1 MRHFISG
8 LGLAAF
14 LSALVISGAMAEIKI
29 GLTISATGP
38 AAALGVPEMK
48 TIPLLPTEI
57 GGEKITWIPL
67 DDAADPTKSAANARK
82 LIAEDNVD
90 ALIGSTITT
99 CSVPLID
106 IVGEAKLPLISIQ
119 PGTMMVL
126 PMDDKRH
133 WIFKVPPNTDIM
145 AGAVLKHMQATGIKT
160 IATIVFSDAYGQ
172 TWSNAAKQLMEP
184 AGVKLVDTEEF
195 ARTDTSVTGQVLKI
209 LAAKP
214 DAVIV
219 GASGSPGVM
228 PVKTLRERG
237 YKGAIYGADGLAG
250 PDYIRVGG
258 KDVEGSFIASNPFT
272 VAKQL
277 ADDNPLKATALAY
290 QSTYTAAYQTPAPY
304 FSAILRDAGSLL
316 EIAVPIALKK
326 AKPGTPE
333 FRAALRDALESG
345 VKDKAL
351 LSGVFSFTPQDHSG
365 IDQRAAAIS
374 TVKDGQFVLV
384 Q

>member
-1 MRHFISG
+1 MRLITLS
-8 LGLAAF
+8 LAASV
-14 LSALVISGAMAEIKI
+14 LLAGTSIASAEIKI

-38 AAALGVPEMK
+38 AAALGGPEMK
-48 TIPLLPTEI
+48 TIPLLPKEI
-57 GGEKITWIPL
+57 AGEKITWIPL

-90 ALIGSTITT
+90 ALIGSTVTPASI
-99 CSVPLID
+99 PLID
-106 IVGEAKLPLISIQ
+106 IVAESKLPLITIQ
-119 PGTMMVL
+119 PATTMVL

-160 IATIVFSDAYGQ
+160 IATFVFSDAYGQ
-172 TWSNAAKQLMEP
+172 TWSTAAKQLMEP
-184 AGVKLVDTEEF
+184 AGIKIVDAEEY
-195 ARTDTSVTGQVLKI
+195 ARTDTSVNGQVLKI
-209 LAAKP
+209 LSTKP
-214 DAVIV
+214 DAVLV
-219 GASGSPGVM
+219 GAAGSPGVL
-228 PVKTLRERG
+228 PAKALRERG
-237 YKGAIYGADGLAG
+237 YKGVIYGSDGLAG

-277 ADDNPLKATALAY
+277 PDSNPLKAPSLAY
-290 QSTYTAAYQTPAPY
+290 QEAYTGAYQTPTPY
-304 FSAILRDAGSLL
+304 FSAIVHDAGSLL
-316 EIAVPIALKK
+316 EIAIPIALKT

-333 FRAALRDALESG
+333 FRAALRDALETG

-351 LSGVFSFTPQDHSG
+351 ISGVYTFTPADHSG
-365 IDQRAAAIS
+365 IDSRAAVIS
-374 TVKDGQFVLV
+374 TVKDGAFVLV

>member
-1 MRHFISG
+1 MHLLKLTTATALL
-8 LGLAAF
+8 LGATSIA
-14 LSALVISGAMAEIKI
+14 SAEIKI

-57 GGEKITWIPL
+57 AGEKITWIPL

-90 ALIGSTITT
+90 ALIGSTVTT

-106 IVGEAKLPLISIQ
+106 IVAEAKLPLITIQ

-145 AGAVLKHMQATGIKT
+145 AGAVLKHMQAAGVKT
-160 IATIVFSDAYGQ
+160 IATFVFSDAYGQ

-184 AGVKLVDTEEF
+184 AGIKIVDAEEF
-195 ARTDTSVTGQVLKI
+195 ARTDTSVTGQVLKV
-209 LAAKP
+209 LSTKP
-214 DAVIV
+214 DAVLI
-219 GASGSPGVM
+219 GAAGSPGVL
-228 PVKTLRERG
+228 PVKALRERG
-237 YKGAIYGADGLAG
+237 YKGAIYASDGLAG

-258 KDVEGSFIASNPFT
+258 KDVEGSFVASNPFT

-277 ADDNPLKATALAY
+277 PDTNPMKAPSLAY
-290 QSTYTAAYQTPAPY
+290 QATYTGAYQTPTPY
-304 FSAILRDAGSLL
+304 FSAIVRDAGSLL
-316 EIAVPIALKK
+316 EIALPIALKQ

-333 FRAALRDALESG
+333 FRAALRDALETG

-351 LSGVFSFTPQDHSG
+351 LSGVFSFTTADHSG
-365 IDQRAAAIS
+365 IDGRAAVIS
-374 TVKDGQFVLV
+374 TVKDGAFVLV